1 MTKLAKFT
9 LKHKKLLFFT
19 PTIAFGAV
27 WGFLSGLGYLTIPIW
42 IEIIILVAFAIS
54 ITLLTHTLPIVY
66 LTKKPQ
72 SELFD
77 NCDPEP
83 YFNIT
88 KELLTYNLSYT
99 DHLAT
104 LLDYCVTLRDMG
116 GIQEAYDML
125 SVINIDKK
133 ASTPNV
139 FKAIY
144 YNNLADVCWLL
155 GDNAAADIWCEK
167 MLRIYQDM
175 PQSKFRKH
183 LDSAALISSAERS
196 YRNEDYSMA
205 MLTLNQA
212 ELKNTRAK
220 VSAALLRAQIYIK
233 AGNVENARKELDY
246 VISNGNKCYD
256 VTRAKEILNNID

>member
-1 MTKLAKFT
+1 MSKLQIGNVILDNNVILAPMAGVSDLPFR
-9 LKHKKLLFFT
+9 LLCREQ
-19 PTIAFGAV
+19 GA
-27 WGFLSGLGYLTIPIW
+27 GLVCM
-42 IEIIILVAFAIS
+42 EMIS
-54 ITLLTHTLPIVY
+54 
-66 LTKKPQ
+66 
-72 SELFD
+72 
-77 NCDPEP
+77 
-83 YFNIT
+83 
-88 KELLTYNLSYT
+88 
-99 DHLAT
+99 A
-104 LLDYCVTLRDMG
+104 
-116 GIQEAYDML
+116 
-125 SVINIDKK
+125 
-133 ASTPNV
+133 
-139 FKAIY
+139 KAIY

-183 LDSAALISSAERS
+183 LDSTALISSAERS